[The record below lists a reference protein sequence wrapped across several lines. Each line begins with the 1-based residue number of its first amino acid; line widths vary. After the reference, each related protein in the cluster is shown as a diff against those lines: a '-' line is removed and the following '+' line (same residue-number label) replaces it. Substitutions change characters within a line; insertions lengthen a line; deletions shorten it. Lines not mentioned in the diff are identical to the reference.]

1 MKVFLMVEMMVD
13 MTALLKAYYLGLK
26 MVLLMALSLA
36 QPTARPTVVWLE
48 PLEKR
53 KVAPRVGWMA
63 LQMVF
68 VKVEMTVDWLVVP
81 MESPMG
87 MKMASSSVGQMV
99 VQWVVQ

>member
-1 MKVFLMVEMMVD
+1 M
-13 MTALLKAYYLGLK
+13 
-26 MVLLMALSLA
+26 
-36 QPTARPTVVWLE
+36 
-48 PLEKR
+48 EKR
-53 KVAPRVGWMA
+53 MVAPRVGWMA